1 MLHDCLPTAPA
12 RAGARKKNPHGIT
25 HNSFQ
30 FVDMSGVTR
39 EFSRAQI
46 ACGSVLLLVSTF
58 YAGVAIT
65 RMSPQLAQQAAAG
78 ERTNAQRLIMFSHE
92 SDDAHDGND
101 DFELG
106 LKVIGIAH
114 PLRENG
120 APALMAKFA
129 FATAVLS
136 DDYVPGACVL
146 AYSLYRTGTLHRMVA
161 LVFNDLRADRRC
173 VSVDVDASM

>member
-1 MLHDCLPTAPA
+1 
-12 RAGARKKNPHGIT
+12 
-25 HNSFQ
+25 
-30 FVDMSGVTR
+30 MSGVTR

-46 ACGSVLLLVSTF
+46 ACSVLLLVSTF

-65 RMSPQLAQQAAAG
+65 RMSPQLAPAAAG
-78 ERTNAQRLIMFSHE
+78 ERTNAQEPLIMFPHE
-92 SDDAHDGND
+92 SDDGHDGND

-106 LKVIGIAH
+106 LKVIQIAR

-146 AYSLYRTGTLHRMVA
+146 AYSLFRTGTLHRMVA

-173 VSVDVDASM
+173 VSFDTNVVNVTRA